1 MLTSL
6 LTEVIFTEG
15 PAVKLCDL
23 PVLYQRHFGVS
34 LSLCGA
40 PDLTSFM
47 KLPAISKAFQV
58 RGGGFG
64 ALQHQSYV
72 TF

>member
-47 KLPAISKAFQV
+47 KLPAFFKAFQV
-58 RGGGFG
+58 RGGFG
-64 ALQHQSYV
+64 VLRIDNFYV